1 MGSGVPKTGRRPPF
15 GDFMNNFGGLGG
27 IGGGGQ
33 SEEIQNLT
41 KKLQELDLPE
51 ETRKIIDQEVQKI

>member
-1 MGSGVPKTGRRPPF
+1 
-15 GDFMNNFGGLGG
+15 MNSFGGLGG
-27 IGGGGQ
+27 IGGAGQ

-51 ETRKIIDQEVQKI
+51 ETRKIID